1 MTLARRT
8 LLLGAGAFGL
18 AACKR
23 NKDPIVPEIWDDAP
37 VPERAEALGKLAPP
51 WPAPARAVLDSGLI
65 TYWLVEPDAPQVHV
79 RLFVPDHDG
88 RPLPALVARTVG
100 RTLRAEVQRRLGR
113 SAARAQLQRAAGR
126 LELHVTGPASSLPR
140 IARALAQPLDPA
152 SRTDKLSSALV
163 RAREKEARDGSE
175 RTALDVATA
184 CTVGALL
191 GLPMDTQ
198 RIDPA
203 RATAASG
210 AVLLDAWQRMLDPR
224 RCALV
229 VHAPQPADDVP
240 AIFDLLARWRG
251 SGRVDAP
258 ESSLARLRWTPPGPA
273 ATSQLFTD
281 GGAPLRLPSEPVSRG
296 AKLVV
301 GRLLDT
307 PTPKDRAI
315 ARLAQ
320 RIAAATLDVRLA
332 VVGPHALLMAN
343 ETIRE
348 TNAEATAQRLVEDLG
363 TLGRT
368 RVPQQQ
374 LFTAAQL
381 WLGAR
386 VVQASL
392 DGEDW
397 TALWSQSMDLAST
410 DADIPRALATD
421 ATAMLTVEAEALAVF
436 TKANFDPK
444 LGTPGWAWSL
454 AGATRKMERQ
464 LSRFASTMPVAPE
477 G

>member
-1 MTLARRT
+1 MTLRRRT
-8 LLLGAGAFGL
+8 VLLGASALGL

-23 NKDPIVPEIWDDAP
+23 NKDPIVPEVWDEAP

-65 TYWLVEPDAPQVHV
+65 TYWLLEPEAPQVHV
-79 RLFVPDHDG
+79 RLFIPDHDG
-88 RPLPALVARTVG
+88 QPFPALVARTIG

-113 SAARAQLQRAAGR
+113 SAARAELQRAAGR
-126 LELHVTGPASSLPR
+126 LELHVTGPASALPR

-152 SRTDKLSSALV
+152 ARSDKLATSLV
-163 RAREKEARDGSE
+163 RAREKEAREGTE

-191 GLPMDTQ
+191 GLPMDSQ
-198 RIDPA
+198 RIDPT
-203 RATAASG
+203 RAGTVRD

-229 VHAPQPADDVP
+229 VHAPQAAEEVP

-251 SGRVDAP
+251 EGRADAAD
-258 ESSLARLRWTPPGPA
+258 SSLARLRWTPPEPTSA
-273 ATSQLFTD
+273 SQLFTD
-281 GGAPLRLPSEPVSRG
+281 GGAPLRLPTEPVSRG

-307 PTPKDRAI
+307 PTPQDRAM

-320 RIAAATLDVRLA
+320 RIAAETLDVRVA

-343 ETIRE
+343 ETMRE
-348 TNAEATAQRLVEDLG
+348 TSAEATAQRLIEALG
-363 TLGRT
+363 SLGRT
-368 RVPQQQ
+368 RAPQQQ

-397 TALWSQSMDLAST
+397 TALWSQSMDLATT

-421 ATAMLTVEAEALAVF
+421 AAAMLAIDGEGLAAF

-464 LSRFASTMPVAPE
+464 LSRFAATVPVGPE